1 MSHGS
6 VPEEVF
12 PPEDVLPPEVLP
24 PVLPPVESARP
35 VTGMEMVWPLWLR
48 SVTVAVPAPLLIS
61 S

>member
-12 PPEDVLPPEVLP
+12 PPEDVLPPE
-24 PVLPPVESARP
+24 VLPPVESARP

-48 SVTVAVPAPLLIS
+48 SVTVAVPAPLFTS